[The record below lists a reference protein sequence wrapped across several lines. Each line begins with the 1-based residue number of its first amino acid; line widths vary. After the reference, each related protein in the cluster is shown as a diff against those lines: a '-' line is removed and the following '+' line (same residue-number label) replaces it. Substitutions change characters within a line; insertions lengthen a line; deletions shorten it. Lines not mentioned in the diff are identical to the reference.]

1 MNKDNPSRPIL
12 ITMCFYAAAAVIG
25 FLVYFIVEVRPF
37 SQRQTPYQQASV
49 IEEASTLAEAET
61 EPVTEE
67 LTEAS
72 PSETETETETEAET
86 ESETET
92 VQAEPIEYA
101 FSVTNLGRSRLN
113 VREAPGMNAKIIY
126 QIKLG
131 TSGYVLE
138 KGDEWSLIQCAD
150 NPNITG
156 YVYNGYLEFTEISA
170 EEASAEEI
178 STEEASAV
186 ETSAEETS
194 TNEE

>member
-1 MNKDNPSRPIL
+1 MNKNNPSRPIL

-25 FLVYFIVEVRPF
+25 FLIYFIVEVRPF
-37 SQRQTPYQQASV
+37 SQKKTPYQQASV

-72 PSETETETETEAET
+72 PAETETETETEAET

-101 FSVTNLGRSRLN
+101 FSVANLGRSRLN
-113 VREAPGMNAKIIY
+113 VREAPGTDAKIIH

-138 KGDEWSLIQCAD
+138 KGEEWSLIQCAD

-178 STEEASAV
+178 STEETSAV
-186 ETSAEETS
+186 ETS